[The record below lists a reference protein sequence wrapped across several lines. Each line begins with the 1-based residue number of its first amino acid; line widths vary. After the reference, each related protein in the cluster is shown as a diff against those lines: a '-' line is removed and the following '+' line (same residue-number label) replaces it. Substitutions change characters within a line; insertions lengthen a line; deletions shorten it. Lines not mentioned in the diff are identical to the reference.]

1 MFAKNV
7 LSYNKRWGGFMN
19 VLVHLLF
26 ARRIHAAVR
35 EQIGVRLSWSG
46 FLLGNILPDL
56 SAKYNVHPHFSDV
69 SMDFVLGRATAL
81 YDREEEKS
89 LDSFAFAKDIG
100 VVTHYLSD
108 FCCYVHTKRFCG
120 DMKQHHWY
128 EWQMLFAFGKGAA
141 RFGEEMP
148 EMADTPDTF
157 RLFLKRSLREQ
168 QKTPPGGCADV
179 FYALRVS
186 TAMTMLLL
194 RKAICTEAARLYH
207 AKNLYVFH
215 RLEENWNES
224 RLLL

>member
-1 MFAKNV
+1 
-7 LSYNKRWGGFMN
+7 MN

-35 EQIGVRLSWSG
+35 RQIGVRLSWGG
-46 FLLGNILPDL
+46 FLFGNILPDL
-56 SAKYNVHPHFSDV
+56 SAKYDVHPHFLDA
-69 SMDFVLGRATAL
+69 SMDFVLGRAAAL
-81 YDREEEKS
+81 YGGEDEKR
-89 LDSFAFAKDIG
+89 LNSFVFAKDIG

-108 FCCYVHTKRFCG
+108 FCCYAHTGRFEG

-128 EWQMLFAFGKGAA
+128 EWQMLFAFGEGAA

-148 EMADTPDTF
+148 ETAETPDTF

-168 QKTPPGGCADV
+168 QKTAPGCCVDV
-179 FYALRVS
+179 FYALRIS

-194 RKAICTEAARLYH
+194 RKAICTEAARLYR
-207 AKNLYVFH
+207 ARNLYVFH
-215 RLEENWNES
+215 RLEEDWNEN